1 MIQPQQP
8 PQLNR
13 IQQMDNMMQNVRRDD
28 GLSNLRALSQM
39 RQMKENEIKQMLSP
53 QPVSFMAKGG
63 FPDLSGDGQIT
74 QKDILM
80 GRGVIERRYG
90 GLAGLPE
97 VQAFGGFNPF
107 KPIKRAGRKIAKAG
121 QRLAGAAKD
130 VVDSGLSGISS
141 ALGGGKGTGDFL
153 KTLALMAVTNMLI
166 PGGGPLMTAAK
177 AYVVPSLATEGI
189 KGVTSDPF
197 REDKLIRAGAAG
209 LTDYFANK
217 YAASQT
223 PKSTDI
229 LSNEAIESARL
240 DSIGDTTSGLEGTID
255 IPDAKPSFGSK
266 YIKPAVDATKQFV
279 SDVASYELP
288 TIGAPYDVAQLGKDA
303 VLSYGATETKKAM
316 DEIKEAEQAARGVAE
331 QIQKEAEAK
340 QMTAQQFAKAAMEDP
355 VKYSYVY
362 KYGANPQSVRDI
374 LERMYGGAEDI
385 QTAQYFEPAT
395 YTTESG
401 RLPGELTA
409 AGAYGGGISTII
421 NNAIGQNKQFAD
433 GMVPNTVDRKSDG
446 MSDSETMLITDRTG
460 RDPKGIMKI
469 SEEEYVI
476 SAPDMAILGNG
487 SAQAGAQKLDNFRK
501 DLRKMAYGTSTH
513 QPRIDSNKALQ
524 SLIKG

>member
-53 QPVSFMAKGG
+53 QPVSFMAQGG
-63 FPDLSGDGQIT
+63 FPDLSGDGRIT

-80 GRGVIERRYG
+80 GRGVIGKRYG

-197 REDKLIRAGAAG
+197 REDKLLRAAIAG
-209 LTDYFANK
+209 GTHYLADK

-223 PKSTDI
+223 PDTSTNI
-229 LSNEAIESARL
+229 PTNEAIESARL
-240 DSIGDTTSGLEGTID
+240 DSIGDTTSNVALDGTVD
-255 IPDAKPSFGSK
+255 IAQSKPTFGSK
-266 YIKPAVDATKQFV
+266 YITPAVDATKQFV
-279 SDVASYELP
+279 SDIASY
-288 TIGAPYDVAQLGKDA
+288 DLGEK
-303 VLSYGATETKKAM
+303 
-316 DEIKEAEQAARGVAE
+316 
-331 QIQKEAEAK
+331 
-340 QMTAQQFAKAAMEDP
+340 
-355 VKYSYVY
+355 
-362 KYGANPQSVRDI
+362 
-374 LERMYGGAEDI
+374 
-385 QTAQYFEPAT
+385 
-395 YTTESG
+395 
-401 RLPGELTA
+401 
-409 AGAYGGGISTII
+409 
-421 NNAIGQNKQFAD
+421 AIG
-433 GMVPNTVDRKSDG
+433 V
-446 MSDSETMLITDRTG
+446 
-460 RDPKGIMKI
+460 
-469 SEEEYVI
+469 
-476 SAPDMAILGNG
+476 
-487 SAQAGAQKLDNFRK
+487 
-501 DLRKMAYGTSTH
+501 
-513 QPRIDSNKALQ
+513 
-524 SLIKG
+524 